1 MFKTLLVIS
10 ILSIPALMEV
20 PPPPEEKVQ
29 ILEIQ
34 IPEEEIRKLIRD
46 EISRIEQEKVKQSQE
61 QEKLNKEKLKYF
73 RT

>member
-1 MFKTLLVIS
+1 
-10 ILSIPALMEV
+10 MEV
-20 PPPPEEKVQ
+20 LPQPEEKVQ

-46 EISRIEQEKVKQSQE
+46 EISRIETEKTKLSQE